1 MAVALAAGL
10 LGPAQANAPGYG
22 DGSEKWAVVV
32 GIDKHAGRTRS
43 NVGAVGD
50 AVDVRDALIRSGFPA
65 DHILTL
71 TDGNASS
78 GAMRNAFQWLRD
90 RSRPNTFSVFHYSGH
105 VKQINGDPD
114 RDGEALDEFL
124 WPADNKFISDGEFG
138 AAMRAI
144 QGWLWVDIA
153 GCEAAGLNDGIAAP
167 NRLFTAASQ
176 EPEKG
181 YENPGWRNSIFTGL
195 MVDQGLLQGRGD
207 SDGNGFV
214 SLHEAFFYAA
224 RVAPDMTKKQK
235 QGAQHP
241 YLAGGDGEWW
251 YLYTPPPPPPPPPPP
266 VATQP
271 SKSCVVDYNGASVCL

>member
-1 MAVALAAGL
+1 LAAIAVTAAVL
-10 LGPAQANAPGYG
+10 VPARANAPGYG
-22 DGSEKWAVVV
+22 DGAEKLAVIV
-32 GIDKHAGRTRS
+32 GIDKHAGKTRS

-50 AVDVRDALIRSGFPA
+50 AIDVREALLRSGWRPEN
-65 DHILTL
+65 ILML

-90 RSRPNTFSVFHYSGH
+90 RSRPWTFSVFHYSGH
-105 VKQINGDPD
+105 VKQMAKDPD
-114 RDGEALDEFL
+114 RDGEGLDEFL

-153 GCEAAGLNDGIAAP
+153 GCEAAGLNDGISAP

-176 EPEKG
+176 EHQKG
-181 YENPGWRNSIFTGL
+181 YENPSRRNSIFTAL
-195 MVDQGLLQGRGD
+195 MVEEGLLQGRGD

-224 RVAPDMTKKQK
+224 NHAPNMTRNQK
-235 QGAQHP
+235 QGAQNP

-251 YLYTPPPPPPPPPPP
+251 YLYTPPPPPPPPPS
-266 VATQP
+266 ATQP
-271 SKSCVVDYNGASVCL
+271 NRGCVMDYRGASVCL